1 MYGIEKKDIG
11 KFAKIINESK
21 YILYIEPKNES
32 KQKGKYFLPTT
43 KTDYRKAMAK
53 VNDIVKYICPDH
65 KIQTPK

>member
-1 MYGIEKKDIG
+1 MYGIEKRDIG

-43 KTDYRKAMAK
+43 KFNKSNWTIYKTI
-53 VNDIVKYICPDH
+53 NSQI
-65 KIQTPK
+65 